1 MKKYVLTISLFACL
15 AFAIDAQISLQHKY
29 DYSTGVVKL
38 ETLGYKY
45 FLMDVPMS
53 QCRIYNMDH
62 SLFKTINCALPA
74 NNYLAD
80 IKYVSQNLFDS
91 DSDIELVYTYY
102 EYIVTTTDPY
112 YYYQYKSRVINE
124 NGSNMLDINGA
135 RFIYVYKTGE
145 NENKLFAFCYDY
157 SVWPEVIW
165 TNVYSLP
172 GVWVSAETMAY
183 TQPDMKLNA
192 FPNPASDMIRLTY
205 ELPENIRIAKLSLV
219 DSNGRLVRDFTV
231 DDHSDHLEL
240 NVSDFSPGVYYYNIE
255 YNNLRSSSKKIVI
268 Q

>member
-1 MKKYVLTISLFACL
+1 MKKYVLTISLIVCL
-15 AFAIDAQISLQHKY
+15 AFTMNAQISFQHKY
-29 DYSTGVVKL
+29 DYSVGVVKL

-45 FLMDVPMS
+45 YLMDVPMS

-62 SLFKTINCALPA
+62 SLFKTINCAVPA
-74 NNYLAD
+74 SNYLSD

-102 EYIVTTTDPY
+102 EYIVTTTEPY

-124 NGSNMLDINGA
+124 NGSNILDIDGA

-145 NENKLFAFCYDY
+145 NENKLFAFCYNY

-172 GVWVSAETMAY
+172 GVWVSDETMAY
-183 TQPDMKLNA
+183 AQPDMKLNA
-192 FPNPASDMIRLTY
+192 FPNPASDIIRLTY
-205 ELPENIRIAKLSLV
+205 ELPENIRIAKLNLV
-219 DSNGRLVRDFTV
+219 DSNGKLVRDFTV
-231 DDHSDHLEL
+231 DDHTDHLEL
-240 NVSDFSPGVYYYNIE
+240 SVGDLSPGVYFYNIE
-255 YNNLRSSSKKIVI
+255 YNNLRSPTRKIVVH
-268 Q
+268 

>member
-1 MKKYVLTISLFACL
+1 
-15 AFAIDAQISLQHKY
+15 
-29 DYSTGVVKL
+29 
-38 ETLGYKY
+38 
-45 FLMDVPMS
+45 MDVPNS
-53 QCRIYNMDH
+53 QCRIYNLDH

-102 EYIVTTTDPY
+102 EYIQPTVDT
-112 YYYQYKSRVINE
+112 YYYQYKSRIINE
-124 NGSNMLDINGA
+124 NGSNILDINGA
-135 RFIYVYKTGE
+135 RFIYAYKTGDTKYE
-145 NENKLFAFCYDY
+145 LFAFCYDY

-172 GVWVSAETMAY
+172 GVWVSDETMAY
-183 TQPDMKLNA
+183 AQPDMKLNA
-192 FPNPASDMIRLTY
+192 FPNPASDMIKLEY
-205 ELPENIRIAKLSLV
+205 ELPENIRIAKMNLL
-219 DSNGRLVRDFTV
+219 DSNGRMVRNFTV
-231 DDHSDHLEL
+231 DDHTDHLEF
-240 NVSDFSPGVYYYNIE
+240 NISDFSPGVYYYNIE